1 MYISLLL
8 AIFIEFTNFFTQL
21 INSECVTILS
31 SKPLKITN
39 IIYNCL
45 IDIIINYNMNIT

>member
-31 SKPLKITN
+31 SKPLKTTN
-39 IIYNCL
+39 IKNCL